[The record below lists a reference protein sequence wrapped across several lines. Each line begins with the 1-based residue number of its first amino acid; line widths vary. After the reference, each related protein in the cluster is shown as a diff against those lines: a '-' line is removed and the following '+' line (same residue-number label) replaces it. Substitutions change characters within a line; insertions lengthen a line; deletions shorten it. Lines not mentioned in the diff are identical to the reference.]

1 MGRAGHVKMLEQ
13 KAAEKAAKTYK
24 LTVVFQRGAESAME
38 YLMKDL
44 GVSAKADL
52 VRMAL
57 EYLREGHEK
66 AKADRKKLTISFPHD
81 FV

>member
-1 MGRAGHVKMLEQ
+1 MGRAGDAKMLE
-13 KAAEKAAKTYK
+13 EKAAKTYK
-24 LTVVFQRGAESAME
+24 LTVVFQRRAESAME

-44 GVSAKADL
+44 GVSSKADL

-66 AKADRKKLTISFPHD
+66 AEADRKKLTISFPHD